1 VHPVTRVTQG
11 TILVVLVAG
20 VAIGSVGVA
29 VNAGL
34 ALFTLAVPAILQR
47 DRGVVFSRWL
57 TVWVAGALLIHLFG
71 MVVLYDSV
79 WWWDHLT
86 HMVSAALVASVGYA
100 VTTALDEYSD
110 ALHVPTAFLWVYIL
124 LFTLAAG
131 VFWELLE
138 WVGRDLAQRVGVEP
152 VLVVYGLD
160 DTMLDLAFDVVG
172 GVVAALVGGTR
183 LRRLIHVPAWVTGEE

>member
-1 VHPVTRVTQG
+1 
-11 TILVVLVAG
+11 
-20 VAIGSVGVA
+20 
-29 VNAGL
+29 
-34 ALFTLAVPAILQR
+34 
-47 DRGVVFSRWL
+47 
-57 TVWVAGALLIHLFG
+57 
-71 MVVLYDSV
+71 
-79 WWWDHLT
+79 
-86 HMVSAALVASVGYA
+86 
-100 VTTALDEYSD
+100 
-110 ALHVPTAFLWVYIL
+110 VYIL